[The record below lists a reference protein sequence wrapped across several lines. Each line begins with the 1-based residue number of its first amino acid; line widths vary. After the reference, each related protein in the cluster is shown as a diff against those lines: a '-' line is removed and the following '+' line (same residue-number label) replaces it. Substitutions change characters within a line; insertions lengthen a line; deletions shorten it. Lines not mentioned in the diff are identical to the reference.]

1 MGDELVLGTSYT
13 VDFLLNFLS
22 ENYRQ
27 NIFLTSAN
35 VVDLNSLPRHKNFV
49 IYEIQSAFLHKF
61 VNFNTYAKNE
71 AKIYHIK
78 PTP

>member
-1 MGDELVLGTSYT
+1 MEDELVLGTSYT

-27 NIFLTSAN
+27 NIFLISASG
-35 VVDLNSLPRHKNFV
+35 VDLNSLPRHKNFV
-49 IYEIQSAFLHKF
+49 IYEIQSALLHKF
-61 VNFNTYAKNE
+61 VDFNTYGKNE

-78 PTP
+78 PTS